1 MGAGEGAGSSQIS
14 LERVVEGRLRAPC
27 CWTQTLDVHESELAT
42 SLRSE
47 IRERL
52 LRGELGSSIED
63 DLASRYGE
71 RIRAEPKGS
80 VGRSTMPY
88 LLGLGMAANI
98 VLFAVLAVWWSRRR
112 SRPAS
117 VTAFETPMAG
127 DREYARRLDDE
138 LAGL

>member
-1 MGAGEGAGSSQIS
+1 MGEGEGGASSQIS

-42 SLRSE
+42 TLRSE

-80 VGRSTMPY
+80 EGRSTMPY
-88 LLGLGMAANI
+88 LVGLGMAANV
-98 VLFAVLAVWWSRRR
+98 VLFALLAVRWSRRR

-117 VTAFETPMAG
+117 VAASETPMLG
-127 DREYARRLDDE
+127 DYARRLDDE
-138 LAGL
+138 LEGL